1 MIRPVIAPALAAASV
16 GAAAIGVAQTASAD
30 PYDDLWKMV
39 PPGYSEGSC
48 RQAELGV
55 ALDPGAAA
63 YVECRQNTKP
73 GGPETARY
81 VLFGDVSSLNRR
93 FAETY
98 NQSPHHFK
106 AKPCPQMPGFP
117 IRWYT
122 RDGTE
127 AGTVACGITEGDYA
141 VVLWTTDSGPMLAW
155 AEGHDLATLSKW
167 WSTVVE
173 TA

>member
-1 MIRPVIAPALAAASV
+1 MIRALFAAAAV
-16 GAAAIGVAQTASAD
+16 AAAAIGVAPSANAD
-30 PYDDLWKMV
+30 PYDTLWKMV

-48 RQAELGV
+48 QQAEPGV
-55 ALDPGAAA
+55 ALEPGVVA
-63 YVECRQNTKP
+63 YVECRNNTLA

-81 VLFGDVSSLNRR
+81 VLFGDVSSLNSS
-93 FAETY
+93 FGDIY

-106 AKPCPQMPGFP
+106 AKPCPEMPGFP

-127 AGTVACGITEGDYA
+127 AGTVGCGIAEGDYA

-155 AEGHDLATLSKW
+155 AEGPDLAALFNW
-167 WSTVVE
+167 WSTVVQPG
-173 TA
+173 